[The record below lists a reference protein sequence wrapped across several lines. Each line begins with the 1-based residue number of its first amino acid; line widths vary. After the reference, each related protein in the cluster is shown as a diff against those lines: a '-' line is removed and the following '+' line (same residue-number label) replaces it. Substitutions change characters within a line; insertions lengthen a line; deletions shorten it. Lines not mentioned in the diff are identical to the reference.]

1 MVGLQLHGTRPE
13 ILRPAEHIP
22 APLKLEYASK
32 ARDIPAPQPYAG
44 SQVPSVRPPTSGTAS
59 SDVQDA
65 RAKRRFPKVRSR
77 SCTRI
82 LTARRYSGSKAPVAP
97 CTRTRLGKPS
107 ASSTSHVICFPGGS
121 GESRGEWWSPS
132 ILNYL

>member
-32 ARDIPAPQPYAG
+32 ARDIPTPQPYAG
-44 SQVPSVRPPTSGTAS
+44 SQVPSVRPPTSSTAS

-65 RAKRRFPKVRSR
+65 RAKRKFPKVRSR

-82 LTARRYSGSKAPVAP
+82 LTARRYSGSKALVAP
-97 CTRTRLGKPS
+97 CTRTRSGQPS
-107 ASSTSHVICFPGGS
+107 ARSMGHVKHFPGGS
-121 GESRGEWWSPS
+121 GESRGD
-132 ILNYL
+132 L

>member
-1 MVGLQLHGTRPE
+1 MVGLQLRETRPE

-82 LTARRYSGSKAPVAP
+82 LTARRHSGSKALVAP
-97 CTRTRLGKPS
+97 CPRTRSGQSS
-107 ASSTSHVICFPGGS
+107 ARRMGHVKRFPGGS
-121 GESRGEWWSPS
+121 GESRGD
-132 ILNYL
+132 L